1 MHSDKKHL
9 KRMLRCFLLRCFVI
23 LGSWSW
29 RKFFCSLGD
38 RKLDCIGISTTFC
51 RTSQVVPF
59 LSIRTCIEA
68 SISKDEGSD
77 LVWRAVARFISDL
90 DHLSYA
96 ERRTRSSGI
105 DHDSVFASEV
115 ESV

>member
-1 MHSDKKHL
+1 MSEFYSL
-9 KRMLRCFLLRCFVI
+9 ARV
-23 LGSWSW
+23 GWS
-29 RKFFCSLGD
+29 RDIEGD
-38 RKLDCIGISTTFC
+38 RLDTRAITLCG
-51 RTSQVVPF
+51 TSEVVPA
-59 LSIRTCIEA
+59 LAIRTCIEA

-77 LVWRAVARFISDL
+77 LVWRAVACFISEL
-90 DHLSYA
+90 HHLSYA

>member
-1 MHSDKKHL
+1 MSEFYSL
-9 KRMLRCFLLRCFVI
+9 ATV
-23 LGSWSW
+23 GWS
-29 RKFFCSLGD
+29 RDIKGD
-38 RKLDCIGISTTFC
+38 RLDTRAITLCG
-51 RTSQVVPF
+51 TSEVVPA
-59 LSIRTCIEA
+59 LPIRTCIEA

>member
-1 MHSDKKHL
+1 M
-9 KRMLRCFLLRCFVI
+9 I

-38 RKLDCIGISTTFC
+38 RKLDCIGISITTFFG
-51 RTSQVVPF
+51 TSEVVPA

-77 LVWRAVARFISDL
+77 LVWRAVACFISEL
-90 DHLSYA
+90 HHLSYA
-96 ERRTRSSGI
+96 ERCARSRSI
-105 DHDSVFASEV
+105 DHNSVFASEV

>member
-1 MHSDKKHL
+1 MSEL
-9 KRMLRCFLLRCFVI
+9 YSLVRV
-23 LGSWSW
+23 GWS
-29 RKFFCSLGD
+29 RDIKGD
-38 RKLDCIGISTTFC
+38 RLDTRAITLCG
-51 RTSQVVPF
+51 TSEVVPF

>member
-1 MHSDKKHL
+1 M
-9 KRMLRCFLLRCFVI
+9 I

-77 LVWRAVARFISDL
+77 LVRRAGACFISKL
-90 DHLSYA
+90 HHLSYA
-96 ERRTRSSGI
+96 ERRARSSGI

>member
-1 MHSDKKHL
+1 M
-9 KRMLRCFLLRCFVI
+9 I

-38 RKLDCIGISTTFC
+38 RKLDWIGISITTFC
-51 RTSQVVPF
+51 GTSEVVPF

>member
-1 MHSDKKHL
+1 MSEFYSLAK
-9 KRMLRCFLLRCFVI
+9 V
-23 LGSWSW
+23 GWS
-29 RKFFCSLGD
+29 RDIKGD
-38 RKLDCIGISTTFC
+38 RLDTRAFTFFG
-51 RTSQVVPF
+51 TSEVVPF

-77 LVWRAVARFISDL
+77 LVRRAVACFISEL
-90 DHLSYA
+90 HHLSYA
-96 ERRTRSSGI
+96 ERRARSSSI

>member
-1 MHSDKKHL
+1 MSEFYSL
-9 KRMLRCFLLRCFVI
+9 ASV
-23 LGSWSW
+23 GWS
-29 RKFFCSLGD
+29 RDIKGD
-38 RKLDCIGISTTFC
+38 RLDTRATTLC
-51 RTSQVVPF
+51 GTSKVVPF
-59 LSIRTCIEA
+59 LAIRTCIEA

-77 LVWRAVARFISDL
+77 LVWRAVACFISEL
-90 DHLSYA
+90 YHLSYA

>member
-1 MHSDKKHL
+1 M
-9 KRMLRCFLLRCFVI
+9 I

-38 RKLDCIGISTTFC
+38 RKLDCIGISITTFFG
-51 RTSQVVPF
+51 TSEVVPF

-77 LVWRAVARFISDL
+77 LVWRAVACFISDL

>member
-1 MHSDKKHL
+1 MSEFYSL
-9 KRMLRCFLLRCFVI
+9 ARV
-23 LGSWSW
+23 GWS
-29 RKFFCSLGD
+29 RDIKGD
-38 RKLDCIGISTTFC
+38 RLDTRAFTLCG
-51 RTSQVVPF
+51 TSKVVPA

-68 SISKDEGSD
+68 SISKDERSD
-77 LVWRAVARFISDL
+77 LVRRAVACFISEL
-90 DHLSYA
+90 HHLSYA

>member
-1 MHSDKKHL
+1 M
-9 KRMLRCFLLRCFVI
+9 I

-38 RKLDCIGISTTFC
+38 RKLDCIGISITTFFG
-51 RTSQVVPF
+51 TSEVVPF

>member
-1 MHSDKKHL
+1 MSEFYSL
-9 KRMLRCFLLRCFVI
+9 ATV
-23 LGSWSW
+23 GWS
-29 RKFFCSLGD
+29 RDIKGD
-38 RKLDCIGISTTFC
+38 RLDTRAITLCG
-51 RTSQVVPF
+51 TSEVVPA
-59 LSIRTCIEA
+59 LPIRTCIEA

-96 ERRTRSSGI
+96 ECRARSSGI

>member
-1 MHSDKKHL
+1 M
-9 KRMLRCFLLRCFVI
+9 I

-38 RKLDCIGISTTFC
+38 RKLDCIGISITTFFG
-51 RTSQVVPF
+51 TSEVVPF

-96 ERRTRSSGI
+96 KRCTRSSGI
-105 DHDSVFASEV
+105 DHDSVFASDV